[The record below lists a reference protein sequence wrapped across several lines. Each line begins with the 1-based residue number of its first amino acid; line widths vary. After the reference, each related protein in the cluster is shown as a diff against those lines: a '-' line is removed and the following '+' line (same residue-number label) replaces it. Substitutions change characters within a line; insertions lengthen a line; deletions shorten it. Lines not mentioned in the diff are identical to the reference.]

1 MEREDTPRESPPAR
15 LQPFGLDTTILPKL
29 PCSPAVIPEMQ
40 LSLLSAE
47 AKEEF
52 NPLSTALTERIHKL
66 ILAGQTDVAV
76 AAASQ
81 LCVLRPHSP
90 KAHAVLYQARI
101 SAGDREGAYAAHQTV
116 IDLVAAAIDM
126 SARPLSLQ
134 ERMSVFGQFIFLGG
148 PKEQF
153 EKIGKLQLRV
163 LLNNGLRPDHKVLD
177 IGCGCLRAGV
187 HIMEVL
193 NPGNYCGLEPNTNM
207 LKFGKTH
214 VVGPAGMV
222 AARPNFDN
230 NLEFD
235 FTPFQTTFDFFVARS
250 IWTHASKPQIE
261 SMLDGFLATAAP
273 DAVFLASFYPALDD
287 EDDYTESGWTGRSE
301 SSCIGGW
308 IRHSPIW
315 IARACVERGLR
326 MCQDEDAPIENGQV
340 WLRIT
345 RATT

>member
-1 MEREDTPRESPPAR
+1 VERENPPLENPPMRLRQIGLCTP
-15 LQPFGLDTTILPKL
+15 ILPKL

-40 LSLLSAE
+40 LSLTLE
-47 AKEEF
+47 AQTEF
-52 NPLSTALTERIHKL
+52 NLLSTALIERIHKL

-81 LCVLRPHSP
+81 LSVLRPRSP
-90 KAHAVLYQARI
+90 KAHSVLYQARMA
-101 SAGDREGAYAAHQTV
+101 SGDREGAQTAHRTV
-116 IDLVAAAIDM
+116 VDLVATAMEA
-126 SARPLSLQ
+126 SPRPLSLQ

-153 EKIGKLQLRV
+153 EKIGKLQLQV

-193 NPGNYCGLEPNTNM
+193 NPGNYCGLEPNTTM
-207 LKFGKTH
+207 LEFGKTH
-214 VVGPAGMV
+214 VVGAAGLV
-222 AARPNFDN
+222 AAKPNFDN
-230 NLEFD
+230 NFEFD
-235 FTPFQTTFDFFVARS
+235 FTPFQATFDFFVARS

-273 DAVFLASFYPALDD
+273 DAVFLASFYPALAD
-287 EDDYTESGWTGRSE
+287 EDDYKESGWTGRSE
-301 SSCIGGW
+301 SSCIGGC
-308 IRHSPIW
+308 IRHSPAW
-315 IARACVERGLR
+315 IARACVERGLQMR
-326 MCQDEDAPIENGQV
+326 QDEDAPIENGQV